1 MTTVAYL
8 ALWAFIFTIPWEGVI
23 RVSGVSIVSR
33 VAGVIAL
40 GITLLAVVMSGRF
53 RRWHPFHFAALLFIA
68 CCGIGIFFFSFSP
81 KIPNKF
87 FTYIQLFAV
96 LWMMWELAP
105 SRRAVHGLFLSYVM
119 GAYVAA
125 LSTIGMYRSQA
136 ALLRRFAVGG
146 IDPNDLAM
154 TLALALPMAWY
165 LGLVFHRPVL
175 RWVCRAYIP
184 IGVFVVGLTAS
195 RGGMIVSALALTIIP
210 LTLLRLTPG
219 RLVGAIALL
228 GLAAVLAVKYVPET
242 ALARLATTTTEIED
256 ARFGGRFKLWV
267 AGLEAYRDKPL
278 MGYGTSGFVL
288 AIYPKLGT
296 QSQVA
301 HNSYISVLVE
311 QGLVGFLLYAGM
323 LLSAVLAT
331 RRLPLLDRRFA
342 RVLLATTF
350 LAMTPL
356 TWEDR
361 KPVWFILAA
370 VVGLTQAMVSA
381 REAAR
386 AGPVPSPELRRPPVA
401 VATGPRR

>member
-1 MTTVAYL
+1 MTTIAYL
-8 ALWAFIFTIPWEGVI
+8 ALWSFIFTIPWEGVI

-40 GITLLAVVMSGRF
+40 GITLLAVVINGRL
-53 RRWHPFHFAALLFIA
+53 RRWHGFHFAAMLFIM
-68 CCGIGIFFFSFSP
+68 CCAVSIFLFSFSP

-105 SRRAVHGLFLSYVM
+105 TRRSVHGLLLAYVM
-119 GAYVAA
+119 GAYVAS
-125 LSTIGMYRSQA
+125 LSTIAMARTQA
-136 ALLRRFAVGG
+136 GLLRRFAVGG

-165 LGLVFHRPVL
+165 LGLVLRRPIL
-175 RWVCRAYIP
+175 RWLCRAYVP
-184 IGVFVVGLTAS
+184 IGLLVVGLTAS
-195 RGGMIVSALALTIIP
+195 RGGMIVAALALTVIP
-210 LTLLRLTPG
+210 LTMLRLTPG
-219 RLVGAIALL
+219 RLIGAIAMV

-242 ALARLATTTTEIED
+242 AIARLATTTTEIED
-256 ARFGGRFKLWV
+256 ARFGGRFKLWQ

-278 MGYGTSGFVL
+278 MGYGTSAFVL
-288 AIYPKLGT
+288 AIYPKLGM

-311 QGLVGFLLYAGM
+311 QGLVGFTLYAGM
-323 LLSAVLAT
+323 LLAAVLAT
-331 RRLPLLDRRFA
+331 QRMALLDRRFA
-342 RVLLATTF
+342 RVLLAATF
-350 LAMTPL
+350 LAMAPL

-370 VVGLTQAMVSA
+370 VVGLAQGAM
-381 REAAR
+381 AAPGAASR
-386 AGPVPSPELRRPPVA
+386 AAAPVPEVRRPPVA
-401 VATGPRR
+401 ATRR